1 MQLNL
6 CLENS
11 SSQYRKTKKIC
22 AYRSIALMSNYN
34 HKNKDSLF
42 IIFFCAQFELRN
54 AVLLVFAN
62 KQDLPNSMSASEV
75 ADKLGLYSLN
85 QRPW

>member
-1 MQLNL
+1 M
-6 CLENS
+6 
-11 SSQYRKTKKIC
+11 R
-22 AYRSIALMSNYN
+22 NYN
-34 HKNKDSLF
+34 HINKDSLF
-42 IIFFCAQFELRN
+42 FLCAQFELRN

>member
-1 MQLNL
+1 
-6 CLENS
+6 
-11 SSQYRKTKKIC
+11 
-22 AYRSIALMSNYN
+22 MSNYN
-34 HKNKDSLF
+34 PINKDSHFISLF
-42 IIFFCAQFELRN
+42 FSFFFFFFFAQFELRN

-62 KQDLPNSMSASEV
+62 KQDLPNSMSGSEV

>member
-1 MQLNL
+1 M
-6 CLENS
+6 
-11 SSQYRKTKKIC
+11 R
-22 AYRSIALMSNYN
+22 NYN
-34 HKNKDSLF
+34 HINKDSLF
-42 IIFFCAQFELRN
+42 FFGAQFELRN

>member
-1 MQLNL
+1 M
-6 CLENS
+6 
-11 SSQYRKTKKIC
+11 R
-22 AYRSIALMSNYN
+22 NYN
-34 HKNKDSLF
+34 HINKDSLF
-42 IIFFCAQFELRN
+42 FGAQFELRN

>member
-1 MQLNL
+1 M
-6 CLENS
+6 S
-11 SSQYRKTKKIC
+11 KRTKK
-22 AYRSIALMSNYN
+22 RSACRSSALMSNYN
-34 HKNKDSLF
+34 HVTEGFTFYHFLQLVVQQNTK
-42 IIFFCAQFELRN
+42 
-54 AVLLVFAN
+54 LLVFAN

>member
-1 MQLNL
+1 
-6 CLENS
+6 
-11 SSQYRKTKKIC
+11 
-22 AYRSIALMSNYN
+22 MSNYN
-34 HKNKDSLF
+34 PINKDSHFISLF
-42 IIFFCAQFELRN
+42 FFFFAQFELRN
-54 AVLLVFAN
+54 AMLLVFAN